1 MSETN
6 QNTSGVTDT
15 VQTDTVQSDT
25 VTTNSNISENE
36 EIIEVSPQDG
46 ITESE
51 TNRPVFAV
59 DDEASE
65 ESEEEIEQKV
75 DLSQYTVVDAD
86 NLDEDVVMPDQQYAL
101 FSFMSPEG
109 IMNCNMRLI
118 KFRGAFPTMEKAREK
133 AEELKK
139 TDKYFKIHC
148 AEQGKWVE
156 FDPPEEHVEEIV
168 AGNKK
173 QQEIIDAQ
181 RKAKMDKMNELATR
195 HKQKMDKTDRSSDAR
210 REESKKAGAA
220 EEHASKARSNSQAKK
235 QAKQERQQKAIG
247 AIGGDP
253 HGNNSASARARR
265 ERLRKR
271 LEAKRANEVEATNK
285 RRLQQTDNHF
295 QSGQVTEEGTENQT
309 SQNLQERTEIV
320 NKASDDLEQ
329 KKTEL
334 ASTNANIARI
344 RELMSKR

>member
-15 VQTDTVQSDT
+15 VQSDT
-25 VTTNSNISENE
+25 VTASSNISENE

-59 DDEASE
+59 DDETSE
-65 ESEEEIEQKV
+65 ESEEEVEQKV

-86 NLDEDVVMPDQQYAL
+86 NLDEDDVMSDQQYAL

-235 QAKQERQQKAIG
+235 QAKQERQQG
-247 AIGGDP
+247 ANGTAGVAGADP
-253 HGNNSASARARR
+253 HSNNSASARARR

-271 LEAKRANEVEATNK
+271 LEAKRAKEAEATNK
-285 RRLQQTDNHF
+285 KRLQQTDNHF